1 MTYQSPSTYNIFKF
15 PSFLITSNAPMAITN
30 QALFAGKG
38 LPLSKKYKDTD
49 YRLWSVNLDYGDCA
63 CVAYLCRGS
72 HINLLD

>member
-1 MTYQSPSTYNIFKF
+1 
-15 PSFLITSNAPMAITN
+15 MAITN

-63 CVAYLCRGS
+63 CVAYLCRVS